1 MNTAHP
7 PLLANLLGYS
17 AGTLIF
23 GIFLVLLWKD
33 RAGQQLRSS
42 RLTLAAALVA
52 LAWNAG
58 ALALLFVDSTPL
70 LVVTTSALSL
80 LPALLLDQLLDG
92 RLRWIVRAGYALSLA
107 AMALHASEQWLSG
120 EELHRRTMLATAV
133 GFAVLTGIS
142 GVALHRK
149 QPVLRRALA
158 AMGLA
163 LFALSLVHFHN
174 EGAAHAWPWELAVH
188 HAGIPLALFVLM
200 QDYRFVLLD
209 AFLRFLTNIL
219 LAGLFT
225 WGAAV
230 AAHTLGW
237 VNYERMPVNLV
248 ALLAL
253 GSCAVLVSFALARG
267 LAQTFLTRIV
277 FRRGDPEVLLER
289 LRKQPIEDEA
299 TYIQWAWTEIS
310 KFLDAERN
318 GESLGRR
325 AGGRPYLSEDFA
337 VLARLETQLHERV
350 EQYRRGEMKQL
361 VSQAELRALQAQI
374 HPHFLFNALNTL
386 YGIIPKEAAG
396 ARRTVLNLA
405 DIFRYFLQTERRTIA
420 LEDEMRIVRSYL
432 EIESLRLGPKLQ
444 IQLDLDPLALP
455 AQIPVLSVQ
464 PLVENAVKHGVAP
477 QAQGGLVRVTAR
489 VTDGLMVLRVADTG
503 AGFAHQSALEGAGV
517 GLDNVRRRL
526 QLCYQGKADL
536 VMERNGEET
545 VVGFSAPVK

>member
-1 MNTAHP
+1 MNSAHQ

-23 GIFLVLLWKD
+23 GIFLALLLKD
-33 RAGQQLRSS
+33 RAGQRLRSS
-42 RLTLAAALVA
+42 RLTLAATLAA

-58 ALALLFVDSTPL
+58 SLALLFVDSTSL
-70 LVVTTSALSL
+70 LVLTTSALSL

-92 RLRWIVRAGYALSLA
+92 RLRWIVRAGYALSAA
-107 AMALHASEQWLSG
+107 AMGLHASEQWLSG
-120 EELHRRTMLATAV
+120 EELHGRTLMATAV

-149 QPVLRRALA
+149 QPELRRALA

-188 HAGIPLALFVLM
+188 HSGIPLALFVLM

-209 AFLRFLTNIL
+209 AFLRFLANIL

-230 AAHTLGW
+230 AAHTIGW
-237 VNYERMPVNLV
+237 VNYERLPVNQV
-248 ALLAL
+248 ALMAL

-267 LAQTFLTRIV
+267 MAQVLLTRIV
-277 FRRGDPEVLLER
+277 FRRGDPEVLLEQ
-289 LRKQPIEDEA
+289 LRKHPIEDEA
-299 TYIQWAWTEIS
+299 SYLDWAWTEIA
-310 KFLDAERN
+310 KFLEAERN

-325 AGGRPYLSEDFA
+325 AGGRPYLSEDLA
-337 VLARLETQLHERV
+337 VLTRLETQLHERV
-350 EQYRRGEMKQL
+350 EQYRRGEMRQL

-386 YGIIPKEAAG
+386 YGIIPKEAGG

-432 EIESLRLGPKLQ
+432 EIESLRLGSKLR
-444 IQLDLDPLALP
+444 IQLDVDPAALP
-455 AQIPVLSVQ
+455 VQIPVLSVQ

-477 QAQGGLVRVTAR
+477 REHGGLVRVTAS
-489 VTDGLMVLRVADTG
+489 VADGQMCLRVADTG
-503 AGFAHQSALEGAGV
+503 AGFGQDSTLEGAGV
-517 GLDNVRRRL
+517 GLANVRRRL
-526 QLCYQGKADL
+526 QLCYQGKAEL
-536 VMERNGEET
+536 VMERSGEET
-545 VVGFSAPVK
+545 VVGFSAPLK